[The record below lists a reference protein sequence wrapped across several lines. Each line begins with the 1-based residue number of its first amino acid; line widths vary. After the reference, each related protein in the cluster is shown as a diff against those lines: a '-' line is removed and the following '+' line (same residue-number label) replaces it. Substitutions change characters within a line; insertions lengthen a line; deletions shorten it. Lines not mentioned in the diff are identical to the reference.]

1 MEQSKGKHIFPIR
14 PTKLVRQLLGKG
26 ALFSPGP
33 FARFVK
39 AGLSFTAIE
48 DALVPLRIVA
58 TRFDDGAEH
67 VFEAGPVM
75 DAVLASTAL
84 PLIYPA
90 HDVAGTLYL
99 DGGLSNNVPLQPALA
114 AGADTIYVLSVGF
127 PCPPPKI
134 KGSSRLILMHSLGIL
149 LSQRIRAD
157 EEHLPVHYPGVRIV
171 QVPPVCTQAGLRDLS
186 RSALLAALPL
196 QMCHETNSPRRK
208 ELRCAFMPLD
218 AAGER
223 KTMKAIWNGKVVAE
237 SDDTVVVEG
246 FHYFPIDSVDEQVLV
261 ESSTRTICPWKGL
274 ASYYTVE
281 VDGER
286 AEDGA
291 FYYPKPS
298 FLARKVKSR
307 IAFWKG
313 VRVEA

>member
-1 MEQSKGKHIFPIR
+1 VEQSKGKHIFPIR

-99 DGGLSNNVPLQPALA
+99 DGGLSNYVPLQPALA

-171 QVPPVCTQAGLRDLS
+171 QVPPVCTQAGLRDPLTQ
-186 RSALLAALPL
+186 RGPGSAGPPA
-196 QMCHETNSPRRK
+196 
-208 ELRCAFMPLD
+208 D
-218 AAGER
+218 
-223 KTMKAIWNGKVVAE
+223 GK
-237 SDDTVVVEG
+237 
-246 FHYFPIDSVDEQVLV
+246 I
-261 ESSTRTICPWKGL
+261 
-274 ASYYTVE
+274 
-281 VDGER
+281 
-286 AEDGA
+286 
-291 FYYPKPS
+291 
-298 FLARKVKSR
+298 LAR
-307 IAFWKG
+307 
-313 VRVEA
+313 

>member
-1 MEQSKGKHIFPIR
+1 MNAFVFSGGGNLGSIQAGMAQALLEARIRPDILVGTSIGAANAAVLAGDPTPEGGARLVEMWSKAKGKHIFPIR

-99 DGGLSNNVPLQPALA
+99 DGG
-114 AGADTIYVLSVGF
+114 
-127 PCPPPKI
+127 
-134 KGSSRLILMHSLGIL
+134 
-149 LSQRIRAD
+149 
-157 EEHLPVHYPGVRIV
+157 
-171 QVPPVCTQAGLRDLS
+171 
-186 RSALLAALPL
+186 
-196 QMCHETNSPRRK
+196 
-208 ELRCAFMPLD
+208 
-218 AAGER
+218 
-223 KTMKAIWNGKVVAE
+223 
-237 SDDTVVVEG
+237 
-246 FHYFPIDSVDEQVLV
+246 
-261 ESSTRTICPWKGL
+261 
-274 ASYYTVE
+274 
-281 VDGER
+281 
-286 AEDGA
+286 
-291 FYYPKPS
+291 
-298 FLARKVKSR
+298 
-307 IAFWKG
+307 
-313 VRVEA
+313 

>member
-1 MEQSKGKHIFPIR
+1 MMNAFVFSGGANLGSIQAGMAQALLEAGIRPDILVGTSIGAANAAVLAGDPTPEGGARLVEMWSKAKGKHIFPIR

-26 ALFSPGP
+26 AMFSPGP
-33 FARFVK
+33 FARFVE

-48 DALVPLRIVA
+48 NALVPLRIVA

-127 PCPPPKI
+127 PCPPPEI
-134 KGSSRLILMHSLGIL
+134 KRSARSILMHSLGIL

-157 EEHLPVHYPGVRIV
+157 EGHLPVHYPGVRIV
-171 QVPPVCTQAGLRDLS
+171 QVPPVCTQADLRDLS
-186 RSALLAALPL
+186 RSAVLAAQARRQTTRFLLGDECPA
-196 QMCHETNSPRRK
+196 CEHRTPRIP
-208 ELRCAFMPLD
+208 A
-218 AAGER
+218 
-223 KTMKAIWNGKVVAE
+223 
-237 SDDTVVVEG
+237 
-246 FHYFPIDSVDEQVLV
+246 
-261 ESSTRTICPWKGL
+261 
-274 ASYYTVE
+274 
-281 VDGER
+281 
-286 AEDGA
+286 
-291 FYYPKPS
+291 
-298 FLARKVKSR
+298 
-307 IAFWKG
+307 
-313 VRVEA
+313 